1 VVNFFF
7 WFRFLFGV
15 GTGRNK
21 KEERCLTIDR
31 SFWTGK
37 VLKKKQE
44 GGRIGGRDC
53 EDLANGGGGC
63 GAANVP
69 VAANFA

>member
-1 VVNFFF
+1 MGDGEQQEGEVLDN
-7 WFRFLFGV
+7 RQEFL
-15 GTGRNK
+15 
-21 KEERCLTIDR
+21 D
-31 SFWTGK
+31 WK
-37 VLKKKQE
+37 VLKQKQE
-44 GGRIGGRDC
+44 GRIAWRDC

>member
-1 VVNFFF
+1 MLDN
-7 WFRFLFGV
+7 RQEFL
-15 GTGRNK
+15 
-21 KEERCLTIDR
+21 D
-31 SFWTGK
+31 WK

-44 GGRIGGRDC
+44 GRIAGRDC